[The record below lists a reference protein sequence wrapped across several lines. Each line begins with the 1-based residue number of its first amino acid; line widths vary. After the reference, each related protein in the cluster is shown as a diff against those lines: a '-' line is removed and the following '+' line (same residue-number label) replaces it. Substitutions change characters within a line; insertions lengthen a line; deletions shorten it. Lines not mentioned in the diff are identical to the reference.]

1 MKLSSLFAPLALFSV
16 ASTLHAQSA
25 VYLETAPLSFL
36 RAFAITSVVSS
47 TKGPLPIEPGASIPL
62 DPDDLRP
69 DHRITT
75 DIGAPGYYSE
85 ASGDQSF
92 WVNQSER
99 AVLERLALQQQK
111 RLQLLLADEIA
122 AIKELEALVD
132 NLEAQIAVATDL
144 NEQTAL
150 KNQLAAAEERL
161 SLQKELLGKRSKTL
175 FSSDLQLA
183 TLDAQL
189 RYAKSEFDD
198 EGARWELLA
207 VREPQRGVEAAGHAP
222 YRIFLGRIERTSRM
236 ITRTFDSGLR
246 IQPYFSIGSTTETLA
261 DGGVVSAK
269 SSGAGCTTCFELL
282 FDSDLDAA
290 TDLTQIDFKFATDPL
305 HLVAKEN
312 LALAEERIDY
322 NTEFTRWNSIGSGYM
337 TYGIRSTPGPVAA
350 VIPVNVRITG
360 HGSWARVTE
369 TTDADGI
376 TTFSNARGGINP
388 CAIKVGDVKYQHR
401 NLFPDFALGAN
412 P

>member
-161 SLQKELLGKRSKTL
+161 SLKRSCWANAPRPCSHPT
-175 FSSDLQLA
+175 SS
-183 TLDAQL
+183 
-189 RYAKSEFDD
+189 S
-198 EGARWELLA
+198 
-207 VREPQRGVEAAGHAP
+207 PP
-222 YRIFLGRIERTSRM
+222 S
-236 ITRTFDSGLR
+236 TRN
-246 IQPYFSIGSTTETLA
+246 
-261 DGGVVSAK
+261 
-269 SSGAGCTTCFELL
+269 
-282 FDSDLDAA
+282 
-290 TDLTQIDFKFATDPL
+290 FATPK
-305 HLVAKEN
+305 AN
-312 LALAEERIDY
+312 LTMKAPAGNCSPSASRSAASRPPAMRP
-322 NTEFTRWNSIGSGYM
+322 TGS
-337 TYGIRSTPGPVAA
+337 SSAA
-350 VIPVNVRITG
+350 SSEP
-360 HGSWARVTE
+360 A
-369 TTDADGI
+369 A
-376 TTFSNARGGINP
+376 
-388 CAIKVGDVKYQHR
+388 
-401 NLFPDFALGAN
+401 
-412 P
+412 